1 MNKIIISIIVST
13 ILLFIWGG
21 ISQMLP
27 WGISTTQNIT
37 VETKNNTDQS
47 NISNLTKLQPNEL
60 TTEKFDGQFLDKI
73 STYSTDKTFSW
84 IITQPIQKDYSGYFI
99 KEIITQLIVAIF
111 LSIILYL
118 TIKLDFKTRMLL
130 TLIFGLCAST
140 AIYGQLMNWWSVP
153 SNYALGVSTNLI
165 IGWLLVSFISAR
177 FIIKSK
183 IIENEQQ

>member
-1 MNKIIISIIVST
+1 MKNIIISTVMST
-13 ILLFIWGG
+13 VILFMWGG

-37 VETKNNTDQS
+37 VATESNTDQS
-47 NISNLTKLQPNEL
+47 NISNLIKLQPHQL
-60 TTEKFDGQFLDKI
+60 TTEKFEGQFLGKI

-84 IITQPIQKDYSGYFI
+84 IITQPIQEDYSGYFV
-99 KEIITQLIVAIF
+99 KEIITQLIVAVF
-111 LSIILYL
+111 LSIILFL
-118 TIKLDFKTRMLL
+118 TIKLDFKTRMI
-130 TLIFGLCAST
+130 LILVFGLCAST

-153 SNYALGVSTNLI
+153 ANYALGVSANLI

-183 IIENEQQ
+183 NN